1 MGDHSRTNAFAPM
14 RENPEHRAV
23 QADQSNEPE
32 ALVGVSGAEDRGRK
46 ENSGRNALRQGYE
59 LPLQVASKDSLLAN
73 TRRNRERN
81 PYC

>member
-14 RENPEHRAV
+14 RENPEHPAV
-23 QADQSNEPE
+23 QADQNNE
-32 ALVGVSGAEDRGRK
+32 GVSGAEDRGRN
-46 ENSGRNALRQGYE
+46 ENAGGNALRQGYE